1 MSSGNEA
8 RYARNPEKPG
18 PAISGDA
25 PKNSLL
31 QRPRVFVIINFMPI
45 EKTEI
50 VIGCEIHTQLLT
62 KTKAFCACENRYGGM
77 PDTRV
82 CPVCLGLPGA
92 MPRVSKGY
100 VELGAVAGLA
110 LNCNI
115 ARFTKFDRKHYF
127 YPDLAKG
134 YQITQYD
141 LPLCTDGYVDL
152 PFFHYPKDEQPG
164 GEKFR
169 PNNFKGEPCVSADKK
184 YRRVRIERIHL
195 EEDVGKSLHMEGKH
209 SYIDY
214 NRSGTPLI
222 EIVTKPDMTSPE
234 EAALFMQTVQEIL
247 RYVQVTK
254 GNLEEG
260 NMRCD
265 ANINLNVWEDG
276 KLYHTPISEIK
287 NLNSFKAIREAC
299 TYEAARQLEEF
310 KTDRQ
315 EFNPGFK
322 VTMGWD
328 EAAGKTVVQR
338 TKNSFVDYRFVVE
351 PDIKPFSVEEELIER
366 ARSRVGE
373 LPEAKRTRFKAEFGL
388 SDFDAETL
396 TSTRELSLWFEEA
409 AKNSKSAKRTANLIL
424 SELLAVLNEKNMTI
438 GEVALTPAH
447 ITELSNALEEN
458 KITSK
463 QGKEVF
469 AKMLATNKM
478 PSEIIKEEGME
489 QVSDTGLIEGLVDKV
504 LAENPKAIQDFK
516 AGKTNVVGWLM
527 GQVMKL
533 SQGKANP
540 KQATELLNKKL
551 AAF

>member
-1 MSSGNEA
+1 M
-8 RYARNPEKPG
+8 
-18 PAISGDA
+18 AID
-25 PKNSLL
+25 KY
-31 QRPRVFVIINFMPI
+31 
-45 EKTEI
+45 EI

-62 KTKAFCACENRYGGM
+62 GTKAFCACENRYGGM
-77 PDTRV
+77 PNTRV

-92 MPRVSKGY
+92 MPRISKGY

-141 LPLCTDGYVDL
+141 IPLCTDGYVDL
-152 PFFHYPKDEQPG
+152 PLNRYSKEEQEG
-164 GEKFR
+164 GSRFR
-169 PNNFKGEPCVSADKK
+169 PVNFKGENCIFENSGKK

-195 EEDVGKSLHMEGKH
+195 EEDVGKSLHLQGNH

-214 NRSGTPLI
+214 NRCGTPLV

-247 RYVQVTK
+247 RYVKVTN

-287 NLNSFKAIREAC
+287 NLNSFKSIRDAC
-299 TYEAARQLEEF
+299 AYEAKRQLKEF
-310 KTDRQ
+310 MEDRQ

-328 EAAGKTVVQR
+328 ESKGETVVQR

-351 PDIKPFSVEEELIER
+351 PDIKPFSVNEELIER
-366 ARSRVGE
+366 AKNRVGE
-373 LPEAKRTRFKAEFGL
+373 LPEAKRIRLQKNYGL
-388 SDFDAETL
+388 SDFDVETL
-396 TSTRELSLWFEEA
+396 TSTRELALWFEEA
-409 AKNSKSAKRTANLIL
+409 AEGAKDVKKVANWIL
-424 SELLAVLNEKNMTI
+424 AELLAVLNEQRKSI
-438 GEVALTPAH
+438 SQIEITPAH
-447 ITELSNALEEN
+447 IRELVNAICDKKISNA
-458 KITSK
+458 
-463 QGKEVF
+463 QGKTVF
-469 AKMLATNKM
+469 AKMLQSGKLPAQ
-478 PSEIIKEEGME
+478 IIKEEGME
-489 QVSDTGLIEGLVDKV
+489 TVSDTGVIEAIVDKV
-504 LAENPKAIQDFK
+504 ISSNPKAVADYK
-516 AGKTNVVGWLM
+516 SGKTNVVGWLM
-527 GQVMKL
+527 GQVMKE
-533 SQGKANP
+533 SGGKANP
-540 KQATELLNKKL
+540 KTATELVAKKL
-551 AAF
+551 QAL

>member
-1 MSSGNEA
+1 MMID
-8 RYARNPEKPG
+8 KW
-18 PAISGDA
+18 
-25 PKNSLL
+25 
-31 QRPRVFVIINFMPI
+31 
-45 EKTEI
+45 EI

-92 MPRVSKGY
+92 MPRISKGY

-141 LPLCTDGYVDL
+141 IPLCADGFVDL
-152 PFFHYPKDEQPG
+152 PFRSFPEDEQPG
-164 GEKFR
+164 GKKCR
-169 PNNFKGEPCVSADKK
+169 PQNFKGEDCIIESNGQK

-195 EEDVGKSLHMEGKH
+195 EEDVGKSLHLQGSH

-214 NRSGTPLI
+214 NRCGTPLI

-247 RYVQVTK
+247 RYVKVTN

-265 ANINLNVWEDG
+265 ANINLNIWEDG
-276 KLYHTPISEIK
+276 KEYHTPISEIK
-287 NLNSFKAIREAC
+287 NLNSFKSIREAC
-299 TYEAARQLEEF
+299 TYEAKRQLKQFQE
-310 KTDRQ
+310 DRQ
-315 EFNPGFK
+315 EFVAGYKN
-322 VTMGWD
+322 TMNWD
-328 EAAGKTVVQR
+328 EEKGVTNIMR
-338 TKNSFVDYRFVVE
+338 TKNSFVDYRFTTE
-351 PDIKPFSVEEELIER
+351 PDIKPFTVSEELIET
-366 ARSRVGE
+366 AVKNVGE
-373 LPEAKRTRFKAEFGL
+373 LPEAKRQRYKKEF
-388 SDFDAETL
+388 SMTDFDVETI
-396 TSTRELSLWFEEA
+396 TSTKELAMFFEDAA
-409 AKNSKSAKRTANLIL
+409 AKSKNPKKTVNIIL
-424 SELLAVLNEKNMTI
+424 AELLAVLNEKRETI
-438 GEVALTPAH
+438 SDVKITPAH
-447 ITELSNALEEN
+447 IAEFADALEDG

-469 AKMLATNKM
+469 AEMMASNKM
-478 PSEIIKEEGME
+478 PLEIIKEKGMKV
-489 QVSDTGLIEGLVDKV
+489 VSDSAEIDKIV
-504 LAENPKAIQDFK
+504 QDVIAANPKAIEDFK
-516 AGKTNVVGWLM
+516 SGKTNVTGWLM

-533 SQGKANP
+533 SHGKANP
-540 KQATELLNKKL
+540 KQATEILNKYLSKM
-551 AAF
+551 

>member
-1 MSSGNEA
+1 M
-8 RYARNPEKPG
+8 
-18 PAISGDA
+18 
-25 PKNSLL
+25 
-31 QRPRVFVIINFMPI
+31 I
-45 EKTEI
+45 EKYEV

-62 KTKAFCACENRYGGM
+62 KTKAFCACENKYGGM

-92 MPRVSKGY
+92 MPRISKGY
-100 VELGAVAGLA
+100 VELGAVAGQA

-152 PFFHYPKDEQPG
+152 PFIHYPKDEQPG
-164 GEKFR
+164 GENCRTK
-169 PNNFKGEPCVSADKK
+169 NFKGEDCIIDNK

-195 EEDVGKSLHMEGKH
+195 EEDVGKSLHLQGAH

-214 NRSGTPLI
+214 NRCGSPLI
-222 EIVTKPDMTSPE
+222 EIVTKPDISSPE

-247 RYVQVTK
+247 RYVKVTK

-265 ANINLNVWEDG
+265 ANINLNIWEDG

-287 NLNSFKAIREAC
+287 NLNSFRAIKDAC
-299 TYEAARQLEEF
+299 SYEVKRQLQEF
-310 KTDRQ
+310 MDDRQ
-315 EFNPGFK
+315 EFNAGFK

-328 EAAGKTVVQR
+328 EEKGQTVVQR

-351 PDIKPFSVEEELIER
+351 PDIKPFTVSEELIASAKEK
-366 ARSRVGE
+366 VGE
-373 LPEAKRTRFKAEFGL
+373 LPEAKRTRFKKEFAL

-409 AKNSKSAKRTANLIL
+409 ASKSKNSKRTANIIL
-424 SELLAVLNEKNMTI
+424 SELLAVLNEKNQTI
-438 GEVALTPAH
+438 EEVEITPAH
-447 ITELSNALEEN
+447 IAELSNSLEEN

-463 QGKEVF
+463 QAKEVF
-469 AKMLATNKM
+469 AEMLATNKM
-478 PSEIIKEEGME
+478 PSEIIKEKGME
-489 QVSDTGLIEGLVDKV
+489 QVSDSGAIDKIVQDV
-504 LAENPKAIQDFK
+504 LAANPKAIEDFK
-516 AGKTNVVGWLM
+516 NGKTNVVGWLM

-540 KQATELLNKKL
+540 KQATEILNKYL
-551 AAF
+551 GEL

>member
-1 MSSGNEA
+1 M
-8 RYARNPEKPG
+8 
-18 PAISGDA
+18 AID
-25 PKNSLL
+25 KY
-31 QRPRVFVIINFMPI
+31 
-45 EKTEI
+45 EI

-100 VELGAVAGLA
+100 VELGAVAGQA

-115 ARFTKFDRKHYF
+115 AHFTKFDRKHYF

-141 LPLCTDGYVDL
+141 LPLCTDGHVDL
-152 PFFHYPKDEQPG
+152 PFIHYPKDEQPG
-164 GEKFR
+164 GAKCRET
-169 PNNFKGEPCVSADKK
+169 NFKGENCIVETEGSK

-195 EEDVGKSLHMEGKH
+195 EEDVGKSLHIEGKH

-214 NRSGTPLI
+214 NRCGTPLI
-222 EIVTKPDMTSPE
+222 EIVTKPDMTSPD

-247 RYVQVTK
+247 RYVKVTK

-287 NLNSFKAIREAC
+287 NLNSFRSIKDAC
-299 TYEAARQLEEF
+299 AYEAQRQLDEF
-310 KTDRQ
+310 INDRQ

-328 EAAGKTVVQR
+328 EVNGKTVVQR
-338 TKNSFVDYRFVVE
+338 TKNSFVDYRFTTE
-351 PDIKPFSVEEELIER
+351 PDIKPFTVSDELIK
-366 ARSRVGE
+366 AAAAKVGE
-373 LPEAKRTRFKAEFGL
+373 LPEQKRIRFKKQFGL
-388 SDFDAETL
+388 SDFDVETL
-396 TSTRELSLWFEEA
+396 TSYRELALWFEEA
-409 AKNSKSAKRTANLIL
+409 SAKAKSPKRVANLIL
-424 SELLAVLNEKNMTI
+424 SELLAKLNEDKKTI
-438 GEVALTPAH
+438 LDIALTPKH
-447 ITELSNALEEN
+447 ITELADALEEK

-469 AKMLATNKM
+469 AEMLETNKL
-478 PSEIIKEEGME
+478 PSEIIKEKGME
-489 QVSDTGLIEGLVDKV
+489 VVSDAGAIEKIVDEV
-504 LAENPKAIQDFK
+504 IAANPKAVADFK
-516 AGKTNVVGWLM
+516 SGKTNVVGWLM
-527 GQVMKL
+527 GQVMKA

-540 KQATELLNKKL
+540 AQATELVNKKL
-551 AAF
+551 SQI

>member
-1 MSSGNEA
+1 MIDK
-8 RYARNPEKPG
+8 Y
-18 PAISGDA
+18 
-25 PKNSLL
+25 
-31 QRPRVFVIINFMPI
+31 
-45 EKTEI
+45 EI

-62 KTKAFCACENRYGGM
+62 TTKAFCACENRYGGM

-152 PFFHYPKDEQPG
+152 PLIHYPEDQQPG
-164 GEKFR
+164 GEKHR
-169 PNNFKGEPCVSADKK
+169 PLNFIGKDCIIDGK
-184 YRRVRIERIHL
+184 YRRVRVERIHL
-195 EEDVGKSLHMEGKH
+195 EEDVGKSLHLAGNH

-214 NRSGTPLI
+214 NRCGTPLI

-247 RYVQVTK
+247 RYVKVTK

-287 NLNSFKAIREAC
+287 NLNSFRAIKDAC
-299 TYEAARQLEEF
+299 TYEAKRQLEEF
-310 KTDRQ
+310 QNDRQ
-315 EFNPGFK
+315 EFNAGFK

-328 EAAGKTVVQR
+328 EEKGVTVVQR

-351 PDIKPFSVEEELIER
+351 PDIKPFTVSEELISE
-366 ARSRVGE
+366 AYKKVGE
-373 LPEAKRTRFKAEFGL
+373 LPEAKRNRFKKEFGL
-388 SDFDAETL
+388 SDFDVETL

-409 AKNSKSAKRTANLIL
+409 VSKSKSPKRVANLIL
-424 SELLAVLNEKNMTI
+424 TELLAVLNENKQTI
-438 GEVALTPAH
+438 EDTSLTPSH
-447 ITELSNALEEN
+447 IAELADALESN

-469 AKMLATNKM
+469 AEMLASNKM
-478 PSEIIKEEGME
+478 PSVIIKEKGME
-489 QVSDTGLIEGLVDKV
+489 IVSDSGAIEGFVDQV
-504 LAENPKAIQDFK
+504 IAANPKAIEDFK
-516 AGKTNVVGWLM
+516 GGKTNVIGWLM

-533 SQGKANP
+533 SSGKANP
-540 KQATELLNKKL
+540 KEATKLLTEKL
-551 AAF
+551 SKL

>member
-1 MSSGNEA
+1 M
-8 RYARNPEKPG
+8 
-18 PAISGDA
+18 AID
-25 PKNSLL
+25 KY
-31 QRPRVFVIINFMPI
+31 
-45 EKTEI
+45 EI

-100 VELGAVAGLA
+100 VELGAVAGQA

-141 LPLCTDGYVDL
+141 MPLCTDGYVDL
-152 PFFHYPKDEQPG
+152 PFSHYPKNEQPG

-169 PNNFKGEPCVSADKK
+169 PKNFKGDDCVVDGK

-195 EEDVGKSLHMEGKH
+195 EEDVGKSLHIEGKH

-214 NRSGTPLI
+214 NRCGTPLI

-247 RYVQVTK
+247 RYVKVTK

-287 NLNSFKAIREAC
+287 NLNSFRSIKDAC
-299 TYEAARQLEEF
+299 TYEAKRQLDEF
-310 KTDRQ
+310 INDRQ

-328 EAAGKTVVQR
+328 EVKGQTVVQR

-351 PDIKPFSVEEELIER
+351 PDIKPFSVSEELIAE
-366 ARSRVGE
+366 AAKKVGE
-373 LPEAKRTRFKAEFGL
+373 LPEAKRTRFKKEFAL

-409 AKNSKSAKRTANLIL
+409 ASKSKSPKRAANLIL

-438 GEVALTPAH
+438 ADVALTPAH
-447 ITELSNALEEN
+447 IAELADALEDS

-469 AKMLATNKM
+469 AEMLATNKM
-478 PSEIIKEEGME
+478 PSVIIKEKGME
-489 QVSDTGLIEGLVDKV
+489 IVSDAGEIEKIVDAV
-504 LAENPKAIQDFK
+504 ISANPNAVADYKK
-516 AGKTNVVGWLM
+516 GKTNVVGWLM
-527 GQVMKL
+527 GQVMKE
-533 SQGKANP
+533 SHGKANP

-551 AAF
+551 AAL

>member
-1 MSSGNEA
+1 M
-8 RYARNPEKPG
+8 
-18 PAISGDA
+18 
-25 PKNSLL
+25 
-31 QRPRVFVIINFMPI
+31 I
-45 EKTEI
+45 EKYEV

-62 KTKAFCACENRYGGM
+62 KTKAFCACENKYGGM

-92 MPRVSKGY
+92 MPRISQGY
-100 VELGAVAGLA
+100 VELGAVAGQA

-127 YPDLAKG
+127 YPDLAKV

-152 PFFHYPKDEQPG
+152 PFIHYPKDEQPG
-164 GEKFR
+164 GENCRTK
-169 PNNFKGEPCVSADKK
+169 NFKGEDCIIDNK

-195 EEDVGKSLHMEGKH
+195 EEDVGKSLHLQGAH

-214 NRSGTPLI
+214 NRCGTPLI
-222 EIVTKPDMTSPE
+222 EIVTKPDISSPE

-247 RYVQVTK
+247 RYVKVTK

-265 ANINLNVWEDG
+265 ANINLNIWEDG

-287 NLNSFKAIREAC
+287 NLNSFRAIKDAC
-299 TYEAARQLEEF
+299 SYEVKRQLQEF
-310 KTDRQ
+310 MDDRQ
-315 EFNPGFK
+315 EFNAGFK

-328 EAAGKTVVQR
+328 EEKGQTVVQR

-351 PDIKPFSVEEELIER
+351 PDIKPFTVSEELIASAKEK
-366 ARSRVGE
+366 VGE
-373 LPEAKRTRFKAEFGL
+373 LPEAKRTRFKKEFAL

-409 AKNSKSAKRTANLIL
+409 ASKSKNSKRTANIIL
-424 SELLAVLNEKNMTI
+424 SELLAVLNEKNQTI
-438 GEVALTPAH
+438 EEVEITPAH
-447 ITELSNALEEN
+447 IAELSNSLEEN

-463 QGKEVF
+463 QAKEVF
-469 AKMLATNKM
+469 AEMLATNKM
-478 PSEIIKEEGME
+478 PSEIIKEKGME
-489 QVSDTGLIEGLVDKV
+489 QVSDSGAIDKIVQDV
-504 LAENPKAIQDFK
+504 LAANPKAIEDFK
-516 AGKTNVVGWLM
+516 NGKTNVVGWLM

-540 KQATELLNKKL
+540 KQATEILNKYL
-551 AAF
+551 GEL

>member
-1 MSSGNEA
+1 MIDK
-8 RYARNPEKPG
+8 Y
-18 PAISGDA
+18 
-25 PKNSLL
+25 
-31 QRPRVFVIINFMPI
+31 
-45 EKTEI
+45 EI

-110 LNCNI
+110 LNCDI
-115 ARFTKFDRKHYF
+115 AAYTKFDRKHYF

-141 LPLCTDGYVDL
+141 LPLCSDGYVDL
-152 PFFHYPKDEQPG
+152 PLAHFPKDEQIG
-164 GEKFR
+164 GEKHR
-169 PNNFKGEPCVSADKK
+169 ATNFKGEDCIIDGK

-195 EEDVGKSLHMEGKH
+195 EGKH

-214 NRSGTPLI
+214 NRCGTPLI
-222 EIVTKPDMTSPE
+222 EIVTKPDMTSPD

-247 RYVQVTK
+247 RYVKVTK

-265 ANINLNVWEDG
+265 ANINLNVWENG

-287 NLNSFKAIREAC
+287 NLNSFRAIKDAC
-299 TYEAARQLEEF
+299 AYEVQRQLKEFEE
-310 KTDRQ
+310 DRQ

-328 EAAGKTVVQR
+328 EAKGVTVVQR

-351 PDIKPFSVEEELIER
+351 PDIKPFTVSEELVES
-366 ARSRVGE
+366 AAEKVGE
-373 LPEAKRTRFKAEFGL
+373 LPEAKRTRFQEEFGL
-388 SDFDAETL
+388 TAYDSEVL

-409 AKNSKSAKRTANLIL
+409 ASNSTSAKRTANLII
-424 SELLAVLNEKNMTI
+424 SELLAVLNEKKQTI
-438 GEVALTPAH
+438 VDVEITPKH
-447 ITELSNALEEN
+447 IAELADALEGN

-469 AKMLATNKM
+469 ATMLETKQF
-478 PSEIIKEEGME
+478 PSEIIKEKGME
-489 QVSDTGLIEGLVDKV
+489 QVSDLGLIEKIVDQV
-504 LAENPKAIQDFK
+504 LSENQKAVEDLK
-516 AGKTNVVGWLM
+516 NGKTNVLGWLM

-540 KQATELLNKKL
+540 KEASAILNKKL
-551 AAF
+551 AEM